1 MFSRQ
6 VCISL
11 YDWFATWI
19 LLLAVWI
26 VLTGGEAGPAQA
38 YTNLTL
44 YLLVSRGAR
53 GPFAKTRPADTTI
66 PFTGGG
72 FTRESRCFW
81 TRLVCGVAARRTAA
95 ASPCIG
101 EGCSLPPQE
110 PRRAQPLL
118 AQYSLWRPG
127 PSHWDSCTS
136 TLRWRGRF
144 ARPQCWC

>member
-53 GPFAKTRPADTTI
+53 GPFATDSPSGHDNPVHGRRVHTRISMLLDA
-66 PFTGGG
+66 
-72 FTRESRCFW
+72 
-81 TRLVCGVAARRTAA
+81 
-95 ASPCIG
+95 
-101 EGCSLPPQE
+101 
-110 PRRAQPLL
+110 PRV
-118 AQYSLWRPG
+118 W
-127 PSHWDSCTS
+127 
-136 TLRWRGRF
+136 GRS
-144 ARPQCWC
+144 